1 MKLRLLKL
9 APYVLPAVVIC
20 VVCAISA
27 IERISPGMVML
38 ERWEHDTYDWRFR
51 KAVSDDTP
59 AATNLATVFIDNAS
73 LEAFNNDFEI
83 KWPWPTVLHANV
95 VRELANQGAKG
106 VAFDVLFAE
115 KDMTEG
121 YVDLPS
127 DVYFAQQLSNANNV
141 VLASFGNLGVNGIW
155 TAEPP
160 HDLLRTN
167 AFSIGHATADR
178 DEDGI
183 LRRAAAF
190 KTDPDFGRIWHMAIV
205 MAARVLDIEL
215 EKSVIE
221 PNRILFKDAVGN
233 TVREMPVDEDGFF
246 YINWSMAWNDNR
258 LVQFPVLEVFNM
270 DSQREGG
277 LEEYKAYLELLRT
290 EGGKVIPTDTP
301 FKDKLVFIGSNASG
315 NNVSDV
321 GATPL
326 AEETFLVSKHWNIAN
341 SILSGSFIQRS
352 SLKTDV
358 LIILFLGMLSTGLSR
373 RAEAPWS
380 TIGIIVAG
388 GLYYLIAVNVF
399 INSRFWIPLVL
410 PQVGGLLLPHISLVC
425 YQVIFEQSEK
435 RRVKGVFAKLVS
447 PNVVHELL
455 SSEQLNFGG
464 QRKNITVMFSDVRGF
479 TSMTDEYHK
488 RAEAFREEHEDDPEK
503 VEQFSDKMAQ
513 ESLSNVNI
521 YLGAI
526 SNMVKKHNGTLD
538 KYMGDCVM
546 AFWGAPTKNE
556 QHALSCVKAAVD
568 GQRAMYRLNLERMA
582 ENRRREKENEKRVER
597 GEEPLDML
605 RLLAL
610 GSGINSGVCIVGLMG
625 SEQHILNF
633 TVFGREV
640 NLASRLEA
648 VSGRGRVIIGA
659 NTYNE
664 IKSYAPEEVE
674 TYDPL
679 KPVMVKGIDQ
689 PVPIYEVPW
698 KENWKEREALEME
711 IIGEVIPLKPKE
723 ELVYEAKAKAQ
734 SLDDA

>member
-1 MKLRLLKL
+1 LKTRLLKL
-9 APYVLPAVVIC
+9 APYILPTVVIC
-20 VVCAISA
+20 VVCGIAA
-27 IERISPGMVML
+27 VERISPGMVML

-51 KAVSDDTP
+51 KAVDDTTP

-141 VLASFGNLGVNGIW
+141 VLAAFGNLGVNGIW

-160 HDLLRTN
+160 HELLRTN

-190 KTDPDFGRIWHMAIV
+190 KTDPELGRIWHMAIV
-205 MAARVLDIEL
+205 MAARVLDIDL
-215 EKSVIE
+215 ENSVIE
-221 PNRILFKDAVGN
+221 PNRILFKNAAGN
-233 TVREMPVDEDGFF
+233 TIREMPVDDDSFF
-246 YINWSMAWNDNR
+246 YINWSMAWNDRR

-277 LEEYKAYLELLRT
+277 LEDYKAYLELLRT
-290 EGGKVIPTDTP
+290 EGGKDIPTDAP

-315 NNVSDV
+315 NNVSDF

-341 SILSGSFIQRS
+341 SILTGSFIERS
-352 SLKTDV
+352 SLKTDI

-380 TIGIIVAG
+380 TIGIIVTG

-399 INSRFWIPLVL
+399 VNSRFWIPLVL
-410 PQVGGLLLPHISLVC
+410 PQLGGLLLPHISLVC

-447 PNVVHELL
+447 PNVVQELL

-464 QRKNITVMFSDVRGF
+464 HRKNITVMFSDVRGF

-488 RAEAFREEHEDDPEK
+488 RAEAFGQQNEDKPEE
-503 VEQFSDKMAQ
+503 VEEFSDKMAQ
-513 ESLSNVNI
+513 ESLANVNI

-546 AFWGAPTKNE
+546 AFWGAPTEND
-556 QHALSCVKAAVD
+556 QHALSCVRAAVD

-582 ENRRREKENEKRVER
+582 ENRRREKENEERAQR

-625 SEQHILNF
+625 SEQHILNY

-648 VSGRGRVIIGA
+648 VSGRGRIIIGS

-664 IKSYAPEEVE
+664 IKRYAPEEVE

-698 KENWKEREALEME
+698 KENWEEREALEME
-711 IIGEVIPLKPKE
+711 LIGEVIPLKPKE
-723 ELVYEAKAKAQ
+723 ELVYEAKPKAQ